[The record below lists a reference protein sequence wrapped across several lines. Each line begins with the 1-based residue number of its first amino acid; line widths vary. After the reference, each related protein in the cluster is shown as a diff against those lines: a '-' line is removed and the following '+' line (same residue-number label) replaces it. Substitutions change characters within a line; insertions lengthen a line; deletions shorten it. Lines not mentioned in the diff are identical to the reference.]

1 MNHESLSRTRDAR
14 TATASRHNSDGGP
27 HAHSHDDHHG
37 LPPRPPNKARSKALL
52 LTRGGISTCPMP
64 QLTWDAV
71 IAQINSF
78 YQALTET
85 TAPDSDRIATQ
96 QTLRQILE

>member
-1 MNHESLSRTRDAR
+1 
-14 TATASRHNSDGGP
+14 
-27 HAHSHDDHHG
+27 
-37 LPPRPPNKARSKALL
+37 
-52 LTRGGISTCPMP
+52 MP